1 MASTSDPLAL
11 ERGEPINGIELIRQ
25 PSPPGTASF
34 SATYVAP
41 AGWSYD
47 PSGAAGAAVLTSA
60 LVTSAAGPYDRVEL
74 ARLLDRYGAT
84 LQHDAAAESTE
95 VSIWGPAQEWER
107 LLAIFAEVVMRPRF
121 ENEDLDRVRRQI
133 LEHQLRELTQ
143 PGHRA
148 ERVLL
153 ETLFP
158 KGHPYRESGLGTR
171 RTISRIGRANVTR
184 FHREHF
190 TSEGALLVV
199 TIPTSLVRLRPVLQ
213 KLFKSFDSSPP
224 RRPSL
229 PPVAT
234 APETRMVA
242 MADRSQVEVRIGG
255 VSLSRAD
262 PHYLALFLANEVLGG
277 RPLLSRLFQ
286 RVRERHGLAYHAS
299 SEVEAMR
306 WGGYW
311 VARAGTGKDRWKRV
325 IRLMQQEIRSL
336 SQAPVSASELN
347 RIRESAIGEI
357 PLALETTS
365 GAHELAVDVA
375 YHHLPDDF
383 YRNWPAQLR
392 ALRARDLE
400 EAARIGLDGSHAI
413 SVLAGPLGTSR

>member
-1 MASTSDPLAL
+1 MTNAADPLAI
-11 ERGEPINGIELIRQ
+11 ERGEPVNGIELVRQ

-34 SATYVAP
+34 SATFVAP

-47 PSGAAGAAVLTSA
+47 PSTAGGSSVLTSA
-60 LVTSAAGPYDRVEL
+60 LMTSAAGPYDRVQL
-74 ARLLDRYGAT
+74 ARVLDRYGAT
-84 LQHDAAAESTE
+84 LQHDAAAESAE
-95 VSIWGPAQEWER
+95 ISIWGPALEWER
-107 LLAIFAEVVMRPRF
+107 LLAILAEVVLRPRF
-121 ENEDLDRVRRQI
+121 EPNDLERVRRQV
-133 LEHQLRELTQ
+133 LERQLRELTQ

-153 ETLFP
+153 ESLFP
-158 KGHPYRESGLGTR
+158 KGHPYRESGLGDR
-171 RTISRIGRANVTR
+171 RSIARMRRADVAR

-190 TSEGALLVV
+190 TSEGALLIV
-199 TIPTSLVRLRPVLQ
+199 TIPTPLDRLRPVLE
-213 KLFKSFDSSPP
+213 KLFHTFDSPAP
-224 RRPSL
+224 GGPSI
-229 PPVAT
+229 PSVTSASG
-234 APETRMVA
+234 TRMVT

-255 VSLSRAD
+255 TSIPRSD
-262 PHYLALFLANEVLGG
+262 PRYLALFLANEVLGG

-311 VARAGTGKDRWKRV
+311 VARAGTGKERWKRV
-325 IRLMQQEIRSL
+325 IPLMQREIRSL
-336 SQAPVSASELN
+336 SRKRIPASELN

-375 YHHLPDDF
+375 YHHLPEDF
-383 YRNWPAQLR
+383 YRTWPAQLR
-392 ALRARDLE
+392 ALKPRDLE
-400 EAARIGLDGSHAI
+400 DAARAGLDGSHAVT
-413 SVLAGPLGTSR
+413 VLAGPVGASR

>member
-1 MASTSDPLAL
+1 LAI
-11 ERGEPINGIELIRQ
+11 ERGESINGIELVRQ
-25 PSPPGTASF
+25 PAPPGTASF

-47 PSGAAGAAVLTSA
+47 PSTAAGAAVLTSA
-60 LVTSAAGPYDRVEL
+60 LVTSAAGPYDRVQL

-95 VSIWGPAQEWER
+95 ISVWGPAQEWER
-107 LLAIFAEVVMRPRF
+107 LLAILAEVVRRPRF
-121 ENEDLDRVRRQI
+121 ENDDLKRVRRQI
-133 LEHQLRELTQ
+133 LERQLRELTQ

-153 ETLFP
+153 ESLFP
-158 KGHPYRESGLGTR
+158 KGHPYRESGLGDR
-171 RTISRIGRANVTR
+171 RSISRMGRADVTR
-184 FHREHF
+184 FHRAHF

-199 TIPTSLVRLRPVLQ
+199 TIPTPLARLRPVLE
-213 KLFKSFDSSPP
+213 KLFRSFDSPAPP
-224 RRPSL
+224 RPSL
-229 PPVAT
+229 PPVT
-234 APETRMVA
+234 ASSGTRMVA
-242 MADRSQVEVRIGG
+242 MAERSQVEVRIGG
-255 VSLSRAD
+255 RSLPRND
-262 PHYLALFLANEVLGG
+262 PRYLALFLANEVLGG

-311 VARAGTGKDRWKRV
+311 VARAGTGKDRWKKV
-325 IRLMQQEIRSL
+325 IPLMQREIRTL
-336 SQAPVSASELN
+336 SQKPISASELN

-375 YHHLPDDF
+375 YHHLPADF
-383 YRNWPAQLR
+383 YRSWPAQLR
-392 ALRARDLE
+392 ALKPRDLE
-400 EAARIGLDGSHAI
+400 EAARVGLDGSHAVT
-413 SVLAGPLGTSR
+413 VLAGPVTMSR